1 MTVEQKPY
9 PFAQFEADE
18 FDNIVDVFRRRG
30 EDPEAG
36 FAKMLTGTLSQ
47 EYPDDPDYISY
58 DKLKDGTAGV
68 FELFPKFAAKP
79 PEERKL
85 TDSNILQLFAYDM
98 EGRPVQP
105 GTVTGGMK
113 RKALPGAASAAAFLT
128 AAKGTNAL
136 LQLNPLTAVPVTP
149 AQQTARVLGPLIT
162 GTVAAGK
169 AYQGGEYLTDAIL
182 GPEPLI
188 LPSTTGK
195 QVFGEVLSESAF
207 FGLIPYGLSGRLNLG
222 ATKIAETFTPVK
234 LARKGLIFGDKV
246 YKPTTGFRFT
256 KGAENLVN
264 RLHKEAYGRPVT
276 YLGAEASATGL
287 AAFFAQ
293 QAEEAA
299 PGELGP
305 RMVAEI
311 GGGVLGGI
319 GGDVLLKRTV
329 DIFNLVKEGIG
340 TVKRTGLKGA
350 VQVFRN
356 RNENEIANFLLDYI
370 ERYGGDVDEIIKN
383 LTDARTAD
391 ILADYE
397 ARTGKKVDL
406 TSGVKSRSPLILAL
420 EKSLELTTSGI
431 AGQRGLANRDA
442 VEAFRIAILAAHGTG
457 DQELVRLASSQMK
470 DSFEIDLQANLDR
483 RLSKLNEA
491 IERLRSGEAGKD
503 PATMSDIGTRLH
515 DLLQE
520 SLKLDRA
527 KERYLWK
534 NVPTNIMVTRFTD
547 IDGEQSSVP
556 NFIKV
561 WSEMTSKDAAPEA
574 YADQYAEMSALLQF
588 TNRKRT
594 ELGLGGQTAAPA
606 VPENVRKFQTMYGNL
621 EGVEIRNY
629 FDRMVDQFNL
639 NEPTTESIQ
648 KLAELAGQARGRRR
662 SGTDLSKLYDAKRL
676 ALQAE
681 RDANIASAQ
690 TQKVTGSRVDEL
702 SGQVSE
708 GALESFNARIRGN
721 QKAYPG
727 GPADNP
733 DSLRAFAK
741 SNDELADRQMAL
753 FEQDR
758 AAGGSF
764 RETAERLREEA
775 NLLRARADD
784 IESPVAQVAEGV
796 SEEGVSVGE
805 LISMRSKALNIAKMA
820 AARGDKD
827 TERMSYEFASAIE
840 RDIDSLPEGQNL
852 AYDIAR
858 SYSRALNDTYTRGFA
873 GEVLAKTKTGA
884 LKTPPEQLGRQLFT
898 AGTGFL
904 RAQQLD
910 QVGQFQLR
918 SSLSQLLGSQSSDL
932 ATSLD
937 NAALQENGFYDLTKL
952 RNWVSENEEALNELP
967 GLIART
973 TKDGR
978 VAIREGGNLLE
989 NINQL
994 VARSISTRG
1003 TTEEVLRQI
1012 KAEVFDPEAP
1022 TAVSAGT
1029 IRRWMER
1036 SENKQILDAYPA
1048 IRQDLND
1055 IVSGDTSKL
1064 ALFDVEKRNNEK
1076 AIRDEKAL
1084 LSFYSFLDPKAAESP
1099 ATTISKYIS
1108 PTADNPIKSLNTF
1121 FSKFEKAPA
1130 SWKNEVTGEVFTKE
1144 EAIQGF
1150 KTALLDAVF
1159 INSGYG
1165 TNNTAARKSYMQF
1178 FAPNP
1183 KSAGKVSLME
1193 WAESKGI
1200 FSEAEIKDIEELLGK
1215 MVEFEGTI
1223 FSGSAADVEGLMEK
1237 MGPSA
1242 DLILSL
1248 LGSSAGT
1255 RLQSLIPG
1263 DTGTGSLIAAGRGA
1277 EAFRT
1282 AYKEVFKSM
1291 PNTLKMDLLK
1301 EIIKDPEMLANTL
1314 RIGKTAKEKSRIGN
1328 RMAKYLIDK
1337 GFASPARRAIPGFVT
1352 EDDSQEVEEPEVQQA
1367 PLKQR
1372 VDQLINQT
1380 SSVAPTAMPA
1390 PRPVPAQRVRPPT
1403 AALASAAPQVQAPPP
1418 PPASGQVNRQQYA
1431 ALFPND
1437 PTSALIRQQG
1447 IGSLMG

>member
-1 MTVEQKPY
+1 M
-9 PFAQFEADE
+9 
-18 FDNIVDVFRRRG
+18 
-30 EDPEAG
+30 
-36 FAKMLTGTLSQ
+36 
-47 EYPDDPDYISY
+47 
-58 DKLKDGTAGV
+58 
-68 FELFPKFAAKP
+68 
-79 PEERKL
+79 
-85 TDSNILQLFAYDM
+85 
-98 EGRPVQP
+98 
-105 GTVTGGMK
+105 
-113 RKALPGAASAAAFLT
+113 
-128 AAKGTNAL
+128 
-136 LQLNPLTAVPVTP
+136 
-149 AQQTARVLGPLIT
+149 
-162 GTVAAGK
+162 
-169 AYQGGEYLTDAIL
+169 
-182 GPEPLI
+182 
-188 LPSTTGK
+188 PSTTGE

-264 RLHKEAYGRPVT
+264 RIHKEAYGRPVT
-276 YLGAEASATGL
+276 YLGAEASAAGG
-287 AAFFAQ
+287 AAFLAQ

-305 RMVAEI
+305 RMAAEI
-311 GGGVLGGI
+311 GGGILGGI
-319 GGDVLLKRTV
+319 GGDLLLKRTV
-329 DIFNLVKEGIG
+329 DIFNLVGEGIK
-340 TVKRTGLKGA
+340 TAKRTGVQGA
-350 VQVFRN
+350 IQGFRN
-356 RNENEIANFLLDYI
+356 RNENEIANFLLDYV

-547 IDGEQSSVP
+547 IDGEQSNVP

-588 TNRKRT
+588 TDRKRT

-606 VPENVRKFQTMYGNL
+606 VPQNVRKFQTMYGNL

-648 KLAELAGQARGRRR
+648 KLAELASQARGRRR
-662 SGTDLSKLYDAKRL
+662 GGTDLSKLYDAKRL

-690 TQKVTGSRVDEL
+690 TQKVTRSRVDEL
-702 SGQVSE
+702 SEQVSE
-708 GALESFNARIRGN
+708 GALESFNQRIRLSE
-721 QKAYPG
+721 ARPG
-727 GPADNP
+727 AGIDVNNVEN
-733 DSLRAFAK
+733 LRAVAK

-775 NLLRARADD
+775 NLFRARADD
-784 IESPVAQVAEGV
+784 IETPVAQVAEGV

-858 SYSRALNDTYTRGFA
+858 SYSRALNDTYTRSFA

-1022 TAVSAGT
+1022 TSVSAGT

-1183 KSAGKVSLME
+1183 KSAGKISLME

-1200 FSEAEIKDIEELLGK
+1200 FSEAEVKDIEELLGK

-1223 FSGSAADVEGLMEK
+1223 FSGSDADVEGLMAK

-1242 DLILSL
+1242 DLILSV

-1282 AYKEVFKSM
+1282 AYKEVFKSI

-1301 EIIKDPEMLANTL
+1301 EIIQDPEMLANTL
-1314 RIGKTAKEKSRIGN
+1314 RIGKTAKEKSRIGS

-1352 EDDSQEVEEPEVQQA
+1352 EDDSQEVKEPEVQQA

-1372 VDQLINQT
+1372 VDELINQT

-1390 PRPVPAQRVRPPT
+1390 PQPVPAQPVAPPPT
-1403 AALASAAPQVQAPPP
+1403 TTLASAAPPPP
-1418 PPASGQVNRQQYA
+1418 PPAASGPVDRRRFA
-1431 ALFPND
+1431 AMFPED
-1437 PTSALIRQQG
+1437 RALIEG

>member
-9 PFAQFEADE
+9 PFAQFEAEE

-36 FAKMLTGTLSQ
+36 FARMLTGTLSQ
-47 EYPDDPDYISY
+47 EYPDDPDYLSY
-58 DKLKDGTAGV
+58 EKLKDGTAGV

-85 TDSNILQLFAYDM
+85 TDSNILQLFAFDM

-105 GTVTGGMK
+105 GTVTEGMK

-149 AQQTARVLGPLIT
+149 AQQVARIFTPLVT
-162 GTVAAGK
+162 GTIAAGK
-169 AYQGGEYLTDAIL
+169 AYQGGEYLTDAVL

-195 QVFGEVLSESAF
+195 QVFGEVLSESAL

-222 ATKIAETFTPVK
+222 AAKIAETFTPVK

-264 RLHKEAYGRPVT
+264 RIHKEAYGRPVT
-276 YLGAEASATGL
+276 YLGAEASAAGG

-293 QAEEAA
+293 QTEEAA

-305 RMVAEI
+305 RMAAEI
-311 GGGVLGGI
+311 AGGILGGI
-319 GGDVLLKRTV
+319 GGDLVLKRTV

-340 TVKRTGLKGA
+340 TVRRTGVRGA
-350 VQVFRN
+350 VQSFRN
-356 RNENEIANFLLDYI
+356 RNETEIANFLLDYI

-383 LTDARTAD
+383 LTDVRTTD

-431 AGQRGLANRDA
+431 ASQRGLANRDA

-547 IDGEQSSVP
+547 IDGEQSTVP

-621 EGVEIRNY
+621 EGVQIRDY

-648 KLAELAGQARGRRR
+648 KLAELAAQSRGRRR

-690 TQKVTGSRVDEL
+690 V
-702 SGQVSE
+702 
-708 GALESFNARIRGN
+708 F
-721 QKAYPG
+721 
-727 GPADNP
+727 
-733 DSLRAFAK
+733 
-741 SNDELADRQMAL
+741 
-753 FEQDR
+753 
-758 AAGGSF
+758 
-764 RETAERLREEA
+764 
-775 NLLRARADD
+775 
-784 IESPVAQVAEGV
+784 EGV

-858 SYSRALNDTYTRGFA
+858 SYSRALNDTYTRSFA

-967 GLIART
+967 GLIARST
-973 TKDGR
+973 TDGR
-978 VAIREGGNLLE
+978 VVMREGGNLLE
-989 NINQL
+989 NVNQL

-1012 KAEVFDPEAP
+1012 KAEVFDPDAP
-1022 TAVSAGT
+1022 EKISAGT

-1076 AIRDEKAL
+1076 AIREEKAL

-1144 EAIQGF
+1144 QAIQGF

-1165 TNNTAARKSYMQF
+1165 TGNTAARKSYIQF

-1223 FSGSAADVEGLMEK
+1223 FSGSAADVEGLMTK

-1255 RLQSLIPG
+1255 RLQSLLPG
-1263 DTGTGSLIAAGRGA
+1263 DTGTGSIIAAGRGA
-1277 EAFRT
+1277 SAFRT

-1301 EIIKDPEMLANTL
+1301 EIIQDPEMLANTL

-1328 RMAKYLIDK
+1328 RLAKYLIDK

-1352 EDDSQEVEEPEVQQA
+1352 EDDSQEVKEPEAQQA

-1372 VDQLINQT
+1372 VDELINQT
-1380 SSVAPTAMPA
+1380 SSVAPTMMRPQ
-1390 PRPVPAQRVRPPT
+1390 PVPAQRVTPPT
-1403 AALASAAPQVQAPPP
+1403 ATLASAAPPPP
-1418 PPASGQVNRQQYA
+1418 PPAASGPVDRRRFA
-1431 ALFPND
+1431 AMFPED
-1437 PTSALIRQQG
+1437 RSLIEG